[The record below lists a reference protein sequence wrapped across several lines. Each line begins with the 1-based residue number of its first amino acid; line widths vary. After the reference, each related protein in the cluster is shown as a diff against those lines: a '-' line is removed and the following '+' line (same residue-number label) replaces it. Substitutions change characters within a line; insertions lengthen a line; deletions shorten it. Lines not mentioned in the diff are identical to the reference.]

1 MSQPLMNTRQAA
13 TYVGLSPRT
22 MEDLRTKGGGS
33 VYRRLGKRVFYRLE
47 DLDAW
52 IDVRSYK
59 STSEYPNTQEA
70 A

>member
-1 MSQPLMNTRQAA
+1 MNTRQAA
-13 TYVGLSPRT
+13 EYIGLSPRT

-33 VYRRLGKRVFYRLE
+33 AYRRLGKRVFYRLE

-52 IDVRSYK
+52 IDARSYK
-59 STSEYPNTQEA
+59 STSEYNNQEA